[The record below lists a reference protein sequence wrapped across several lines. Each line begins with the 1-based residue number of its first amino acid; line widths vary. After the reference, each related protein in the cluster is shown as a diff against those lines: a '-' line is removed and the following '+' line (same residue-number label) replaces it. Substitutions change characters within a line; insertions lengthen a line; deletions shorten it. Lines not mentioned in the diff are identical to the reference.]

1 MALLG
6 ALELLF
12 VVLVVGLL
20 FLLSVRVQRQG
31 RLNVLPS
38 VIIGLLLLGVFSLSK
53 LLLTYVAITL
63 ILALMVAVLVA
74 FAALRLT
81 HR

>member
-1 MALLG
+1 MLG